1 MAATLIPPQA
11 ENLFEVK
18 SVWSHTHT
26 YKSYT
31 LTSCSMTQPQEDLF
45 TSVCTRHGMR
55 AVFPYICCHMRSL
68 RCVRGCQNQFS
79 ISASPPFFHLFEDG
93 GCHVRTFN
101 YHHQLLTIPKTDVLM
116 NPFLSASCICNCWP
130 QPVRHNPKTGWSMVF
145 YPFAPFQ
152 NSRWNIWP
160 CD

>member
-11 ENLFEVK
+11 KNLFEVK

-31 LTSCSMTQPQEDLF
+31 LTSCSMTQPEEDLF

-79 ISASPPFFHLFEDG
+79 ISASSPFFHFFEDG
-93 GCHVRTFN
+93 GCHVRTSN
-101 YHHQLLTIPKTDVLM
+101 YQPSSAIDNTKDRRINESLLVSYLAVL
-116 NPFLSASCICNCWP
+116 AI
-130 QPVRHNPKTGWSMVF
+130 
-145 YPFAPFQ
+145 AAQ
-152 NSRWNIWP
+152 NQ
-160 CD
+160 